1 MTKHAHG
8 TDGNEAPTES
18 HADGRGDGQ
27 TDNHSHGHS
36 PSQSPGHSHGQ
47 SRGHAHSHT
56 HGLSADA
63 DRRWLRAALI
73 LLTAYMAVEV
83 AVGVIAQSLALIS
96 DAAHMLTDAVSIVLA
111 LIAMRL
117 AARPARG
124 GYTYGLKRAEI
135 LSAQANGITLLLLS
149 VWLAY
154 EAVDRLIAPPDVTG
168 GLVLVTALSG
178 IVINLICV
186 WLISK
191 ANRSS
196 LNIEGAYQHILT
208 DLFGFIATAVS
219 GLVVMTTGFAR
230 ADAIATLVVVAL
242 MLKAGTGLVRESGR
256 IFMEAA
262 PAGIDPDAI
271 GDHLVAQDQVVEVH
285 DLHIWQITSGQPA
298 LSAHILVAPGGDCHK
313 VRRGL
318 QQLLSRRYGITH
330 ATLQVDHV
338 GENGD
343 TDDVLTLSP
352 RPGPDTA
359 QPDPDYCEDTHGPV
373 HRPGPHLH

>member
-1 MTKHAHG
+1 MSEHA
-8 TDGNEAPTES
+8 
-18 HADGRGDGQ
+18 
-27 TDNHSHGHS
+27 HSHGH
-36 PSQSPGHSHGQ
+36 GHSH
-47 SRGHAHSHT
+47 AHGVSP
-56 HGLSADA
+56 DA

-83 AVGVIAQSLALIS
+83 VIGVVAQSLALIS

-154 EAVDRLIAPPDVTG
+154 EAVERLISPPKVTG
-168 GLVLVTALSG
+168 GLVLITALAG
-178 IVINLICV
+178 IVVNLICT
-186 WLISK
+186 WLLSR

-208 DLFGFIATAVS
+208 DLFGFVATAVA
-219 GLVVMTTGFAR
+219 GLIVLTTGYER
-230 ADAIATLVVVAL
+230 ADAIASLVVVAL
-242 MLKAGTGLVRESGR
+242 MLRAGTGLVRESGR

-262 PAGIDPDAI
+262 PAGIDPDAL
-271 GDHLVAQDQVVEVH
+271 GDHLVAADEVVEVH

-313 VRRGL
+313 VRRSL
-318 QQLLSRRYGITH
+318 QELLSGEYGITH

-338 GENGD
+338 GEQGAPD
-343 TDDVLTLSP
+343 QLLTLSP
-352 RPGPDTA
+352 RPGPGPEQQA
-359 QPDPDYCEDTHGPV
+359 GHCEDAHGPV
-373 HRPGPHLH
+373 HRQGPHRH